1 MTWFNYLR
9 SYSINIVSAGLL
21 TSMTGG
27 LLYAL
32 WSLAERR
39 LYENGGERLCRW
51 SLKTI
56 FLFFVIPAADIALRY
71 LDQTFRLAKGD
82 YLWPTP
88 FLLNIA
94 LGLLTVWAAGFVCAA
109 GHMLLR
115 ELKLHKLVKTAVKC
129 DDYTNMR
136 YAEICREMGVKEN
149 RVRLLRTREVHSPFL
164 TGCIRPV
171 ILLPREELSERE
183 LSVSLIHELTHYKR
197 RHILLQKAVL
207 LIAVTQWYNPA
218 IWKYLRSVSRYCEY
232 ACDNTSLDR
241 AGGEKAYFSAI
252 LSMALRYQT
261 SHSPIGVSAAG
272 KEHEVVNRMGHS
284 TGRRRIIKKPA
295 RVAALFATMV
305 ILDTAILC
313 TGVYAYAQAY
323 HRIERATEVT
333 VELEP
338 IVLPEY
344 DIQISEKLD
353 PGFVETVGETQA
365 FSSGNGFSLQWT
377 MPNGERSRT
386 GAFLAEEGDVI
397 SLSGL
402 VSPGDKNIK
411 IGIVLPDGSNQSVTV
426 HGYFAVPFPVSSS
439 GTYHAFIQN
448 ASGTTVTVHMS
459 IVVL

>member
-88 FLLNIA
+88 FLLNTA

-232 ACDNTSLDR
+232 ACDNASLDR
-241 AGGEKAYFSAI
+241 AGGEQAYFSVI

-261 SHSPIGVSAAG
+261 SHRQTGVSAAG

-323 HRIERATEVT
+323 HRIERATEAT

-353 PGFVETVGETQA
+353 PGFVRPSEKHRPFPLEMGLP
-365 FSSGNGFSLQWT
+365 SSGPCQ
-377 MPNGERSRT
+377 T
-386 GAFLAEEGDVI
+386 GREAGRGRFWLKRGTSFLLVVWFLREI
-397 SLSGL
+397 KTLKSG
-402 VSPGDKNIK
+402 
-411 IGIVLPDGSNQSVTV
+411 
-426 HGYFAVPFPVSSS
+426 
-439 GTYHAFIQN
+439 
-448 ASGTTVTVHMS
+448 
-459 IVVL
+459 